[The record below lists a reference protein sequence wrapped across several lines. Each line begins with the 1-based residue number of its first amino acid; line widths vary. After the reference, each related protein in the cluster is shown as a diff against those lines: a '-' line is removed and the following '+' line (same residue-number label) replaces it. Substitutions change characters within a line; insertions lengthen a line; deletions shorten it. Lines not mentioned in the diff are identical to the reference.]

1 MANHSI
7 HMANTAISEE
17 EQLNWLALHV
27 VPGLGTLRALRLVER
42 WKSPEAIFRATAS
55 ELEASGLSAAIAR
68 TICSGC
74 SFEDAVDQ
82 HQKLKEAGCELITL
96 HDPRYPAQLRDIYDP
111 PLVLYARGRLELL
124 DSYSVAI
131 VGTRRPTTYGLA
143 AAERFSADLAQ
154 AGLTIVSGMARGI
167 DTAAHKAALAVDGST
182 ISVFGCGID
191 VLYPADNRRLYEQ
204 IARCGLM
211 LSEFPMSTPAYPQ
224 NFPIRNRIVSGLAL
238 GVVVIEGA
246 QYSGSAITARLAVEQ
261 GREVFAVPGNVTSKM
276 SWGTNL
282 LIKQGTAKLIQEWS
296 DVVGEL
302 PAHVRRDLV
311 KSRQAELAD
320 GEISDQ
326 NECDDKA
333 KVSPL
338 HQLSQRILCQL
349 QVDVSKQLDSL
360 VESFPGASSSEII
373 AALFDLEING
383 LVRQLPGRNFV
394 KVW

>member
-1 MANHSI
+1 MAN
-7 HMANTAISEE
+7 AAISQE

-55 ELEASGLSAAIAR
+55 ELEASGVSAAIAR
-68 TICSGC
+68 TISSGC

-82 HQKLKEAGCELITL
+82 HQKLKEADCELITL
-96 HDPRYPAQLRDIYDP
+96 HDPRYPTQLRDIYDP

-124 DSYSVAI
+124 ETYSVAI
-131 VGTRRPTTYGLA
+131 VGTRRPTPYGLA
-143 AAERFSADLAQ
+143 AAERFGADLAH

-167 DTAAHKAALAVDGST
+167 DTAAHKAALSVDGNT

-224 NFPIRNRIVSGLAL
+224 NFPIRNRIVSGLTL

-302 PAHVRRDLV
+302 PAHVRRHLV
-311 KSRQAELAD
+311 NRRQKELAGGVLCTD
-320 GEISDQ
+320 PGCEDTT
-326 NECDDKA
+326 
-333 KVSPL
+333 KVAPL
-338 HQLSQRILCQL
+338 HQLSQRILNQL
-349 QVDVSKQLDSL
+349 QVDVSKQFDDL
-360 VESFPGASSSEII
+360 VESFQGVSSSEII